1 MPTHNIR
8 TNQPSQGP
16 GLTPIDNAARS
27 GREFEKY
34 EPDRTTGRLP
44 TQTEKTRKPKTKK
57 RARRNG

>member
-1 MPTHNIR
+1 MALRNIR

-27 GREFEKY
+27 GRELEKY

-44 TQTEKTRKPKTKK
+44 AQEKTRKPKSKK
-57 RARRNG
+57 RAQRNG